1 MPFENFRLLASILG
15 KSAVILKRCIFRS
28 LRMAGKNRWQALVG
42 VPRDRQMLFFSIQ
55 RTPHIWL
62 SLDKA
67 FAELKATVP
76 LNTGKLLL
84 PFR

>member
-1 MPFENFRLLASILG
+1 
-15 KSAVILKRCIFRS
+15 
-28 LRMAGKNRWQALVG
+28 MAGKNRWQALV
-42 VPRDRQMLFFSIQ
+42 VVTRDRQMLFFTIQ
-55 RTPHIWL
+55 GTPHIWL

-76 LNTGKLLL
+76 LNTRKLLL